1 MKNLV
6 TQFLRGAG
14 LTAALLLPLLA
25 LAQSPAQEAAIRKN
39 LGERLPGLPKIDEI
53 RRTPMNGL
61 FEVRMGNEIVYT
73 DADGSHLI
81 QGQLVDTRSRRD
93 LTQERQD
100 KLNAIAFDSLPFK
113 DAITIVRGNGKRKLA
128 LFEDPNCGYC
138 KRFERDLQ
146 KVSDITIYLFLMPI
160 LGADSTEQA
169 RNVWC
174 SKDKAK
180 AWSDLMTADKPVPPS
195 SPGCDTSALT
205 RNVEFGRKMRITG
218 TPTLVFASG
227 NRVPGAISSAQ
238 VEKLLAEAQ
247 IP

>member
-1 MKNLV
+1 
-6 TQFLRGAG
+6 
-14 LTAALLLPLLA
+14 
-25 LAQSPAQEAAIRKN
+25 
-39 LGERLPGLPKIDEI
+39 
-53 RRTPMNGL
+53 
-61 FEVRMGNEIVYT
+61 
-73 DADGSHLI
+73 
-81 QGQLVDTRSRRD
+81 
-93 LTQERQD
+93 
-100 KLNAIAFDSLPFK
+100 
-113 DAITIVRGNGKRKLA
+113 VRGNGKRKLA

-160 LGADSTEQA
+160 LGADSTEQS

-180 AWSDLMTADKPVPPS
+180 AWTDLMTADKPVPPS

-218 TPTLVFASG
+218 TPTLVFANG

-247 IP
+247 TP

>member
-14 LTAALLLPLLA
+14 LTTVLLLPLLA
-25 LAQSPAQEAAIRKN
+25 LAQTPAQEAAIRKN
-39 LGERLPGLPKIDEI
+39 LVERLPGLPKIDEI

-100 KLNAIAFDSLPFK
+100 KLNAIAFDSLPLK

-160 LGADSTEQA
+160 LGAESTEQS

-180 AWSDLMTADKPVPPS
+180 AWSDLMTADKPVPAS

-218 TPTLVFASG
+218 TPTLVFANG

-247 IP
+247 TP

>member
-1 MKNLV
+1 MKTLV
-6 TQFLRGAG
+6 TQFLRRAG
-14 LTAALLLPLLA
+14 LTTALLLPLLA
-25 LAQSPAQEAAIRKN
+25 LAQTPAQEAAIRKN
-39 LGERLPGLPKIDEI
+39 LVERLPGLPKIDEI

-100 KLNAIAFDSLPFK
+100 KLNAIAFDSLPLK

-128 LFEDPNCGYC
+128 LFEDPNCGHC

-160 LGADSTEQA
+160 LGAESTEQS

-205 RNVEFGRKMRITG
+205 RNVEYGRKMRITG
-218 TPTLVFASG
+218 TPTLIFANG
-227 NRVPGAISSAQ
+227 NRVPGAISAAQ

-247 IP
+247 TP

>member
-1 MKNLV
+1 MKTLV
-6 TQFLRGAG
+6 TQFLRRAG
-14 LTAALLLPLLA
+14 LTTALLLPLLA
-25 LAQSPAQEAAIRKN
+25 LAQTPAQEAAIRKN
-39 LGERLPGLPKIDEI
+39 LVERLPGLPKIDEI

-100 KLNAIAFDSLPFK
+100 KLNAIAFDSLPLK

-160 LGADSTEQA
+160 LGAESTEQS

-205 RNVEFGRKMRITG
+205 RNVEYGRKMRITG
-218 TPTLVFASG
+218 TPTLIFANG
-227 NRVPGAISSAQ
+227 NRVPGAISAAQ

-247 IP
+247 TP

>member
-1 MKNLV
+1 MKTLV

-25 LAQSPAQEAAIRKN
+25 LAQTPAQEATIRKN
-39 LGERLPGLPKIDEI
+39 LVERLPGLPKIDEI

-100 KLNAIAFDSLPFK
+100 KLNAIAFDSLPLK
-113 DAITIVRGNGKRKLA
+113 DAISIVRGNGKRKLA

-160 LGADSTEQA
+160 LGAESTEQS

-205 RNVEFGRKMRITG
+205 RNVEYGRKMRITG
-218 TPTLVFASG
+218 TPTLIFANG

-247 IP
+247 TP

>member
-1 MKNLV
+1 MKTLV
-6 TQFLRGAG
+6 TQFLRRAG
-14 LTAALLLPLLA
+14 LTTALLLPLLA
-25 LAQSPAQEAAIRKN
+25 LAQTPAQEAAIRKN
-39 LGERLPGLPKIDEI
+39 LVERLPGLPKIDEI

-100 KLNAIAFDSLPFK
+100 KLNAIAFDSLPLK

-160 LGADSTEQA
+160 LGAESTEQS

-205 RNVEFGRKMRITG
+205 RNVEYGRKMRITG
-218 TPTLVFASG
+218 TPTLIFANG

-247 IP
+247 TP

>member
-1 MKNLV
+1 
-6 TQFLRGAG
+6 
-14 LTAALLLPLLA
+14 
-25 LAQSPAQEAAIRKN
+25 
-39 LGERLPGLPKIDEI
+39 
-53 RRTPMNGL
+53 MNGL

-100 KLNAIAFDSLPFK
+100 KLNAIAFDSLPLK

-160 LGADSTEQA
+160 LGAESTEQS

-205 RNVEFGRKMRITG
+205 RNVEYGRKMRITG
-218 TPTLVFASG
+218 TPTLIFANG
-227 NRVPGAISSAQ
+227 NRVPGAISAAQ

-247 IP
+247 TP

>member
-1 MKNLV
+1 
-6 TQFLRGAG
+6 
-14 LTAALLLPLLA
+14 
-25 LAQSPAQEAAIRKN
+25 
-39 LGERLPGLPKIDEI
+39 
-53 RRTPMNGL
+53 MNGL

-100 KLNAIAFDSLPFK
+100 KLNAIAFDSLPLK

-160 LGADSTEQA
+160 LGAESTEQS

-205 RNVEFGRKMRITG
+205 RNVEYGRKMRITG
-218 TPTLVFASG
+218 TPTLIFANG

-247 IP
+247 TP

>member
-1 MKNLV
+1 MKTLV

-25 LAQSPAQEAAIRKN
+25 LAQTPAQEAAIRKN
-39 LGERLPGLPKIDEI
+39 LVERLPGLPKIDEI

-100 KLNAIAFDSLPFK
+100 KLNAIAFDSLPLK

-160 LGADSTEQA
+160 LGAESTEQS

-205 RNVEFGRKMRITG
+205 RNVEYGRKMRITG
-218 TPTLVFASG
+218 TPTLIFANGS
-227 NRVPGAISSAQ
+227 RVPGAISSAQ

-247 IP
+247 TP

>member
-1 MKNLV
+1 L
-6 TQFLRGAG
+6 QAG
-14 LTAALLLPLLA
+14 TTSHP
-25 LAQSPAQEAAIRKN
+25 QV
-39 LGERLPGLPKIDEI
+39 ERLPGLPKIDEI

-100 KLNAIAFDSLPFK
+100 KLNAIAFDSLPLK

-160 LGADSTEQA
+160 LGAESTEQS

-205 RNVEFGRKMRITG
+205 RNVEYGRKMRITG
-218 TPTLVFASG
+218 TPTLIFANG

-247 IP
+247 TP

>member
-1 MKNLV
+1 M
-6 TQFLRGAG
+6 TSFLIRAG
-14 LTAALLLPLLA
+14 LTTALLLPLLA
-25 LAQSPAQEAAIRKN
+25 LAQTPAQEAAIRKN
-39 LGERLPGLPKIDEI
+39 LVERLPGLPKIDEI

-100 KLNAIAFDSLPFK
+100 KLNAIAFDSLPLK

-160 LGADSTEQA
+160 LGAESTEQS

-205 RNVEFGRKMRITG
+205 RNVEYGRKMRITG
-218 TPTLVFASG
+218 TPTLVFANG

-247 IP
+247 TP

>member
-1 MKNLV
+1 M
-6 TQFLRGAG
+6 TSFLIRAG
-14 LTAALLLPLLA
+14 LTTALLLPLLA
-25 LAQSPAQEAAIRKN
+25 LAQTPAQEAAIRKN
-39 LGERLPGLPKIDEI
+39 LAERLPGLPKIDEI

-100 KLNAIAFDSLPFK
+100 KLNAIAFDSLPLK

-160 LGADSTEQA
+160 LGADSTEQS

-205 RNVEFGRKMRITG
+205 RNVEYGRKMRITG
-218 TPTLVFASG
+218 TPTLVFANG

-247 IP
+247 TP

>member
-1 MKNLV
+1 M
-6 TQFLRGAG
+6 
-14 LTAALLLPLLA
+14 PLLA
-25 LAQSPAQEAAIRKN
+25 LAQTPAQEAAIRKN

-100 KLNAIAFDSLPFK
+100 KLNAIAFDSLPLK

-160 LGADSTEQA
+160 LGAESTEQS

-205 RNVEFGRKMRITG
+205 RNVEYGRKMRITG
-218 TPTLVFASG
+218 TPTLIFANG

-247 IP
+247 TP

>member
-1 MKNLV
+1 MKTLV
-6 TQFLRGAG
+6 TQFLRRAG
-14 LTAALLLPLLA
+14 LTTALLLPLLA
-25 LAQSPAQEAAIRKN
+25 LAQTPAQEAAIRKN
-39 LGERLPGLPKIDEI
+39 LVERLPGLPKIDEI

-100 KLNAIAFDSLPFK
+100 KLNAIAFDSLPLK

-160 LGADSTEQA
+160 LGAESTEQS

-205 RNVEFGRKMRITG
+205 RNVEYGRKMRITG
-218 TPTLVFASG
+218 TPTLIFANG
-227 NRVPGAISSAQ
+227 NRVPGAISAAQ
-238 VEKLLAEAQ
+238 VEKPLAEAQ
-247 IP
+247 TP

>member
-14 LTAALLLPLLA
+14 LTTILLLPLLA
-25 LAQSPAQEAAIRKN
+25 LAQTPAQEAAIRKN
-39 LGERLPGLPKIDEI
+39 LVERLPGLPKIDEI

-100 KLNAIAFDSLPFK
+100 KLNAIAFDSLPLK

-160 LGADSTEQA
+160 LGAESTEQS

-205 RNVEFGRKMRITG
+205 RNVEYGRKMRITG
-218 TPTLVFASG
+218 TPTLVFANG

-247 IP
+247 TP

>member
-1 MKNLV
+1 M
-6 TQFLRGAG
+6 TSFLIRAG
-14 LTAALLLPLLA
+14 LTTALLLPLLA
-25 LAQSPAQEAAIRKN
+25 LAQTPAQEAAIRKN
-39 LGERLPGLPKIDEI
+39 LVERLPGLPKIDEI

-100 KLNAIAFDSLPFK
+100 KLNAIAFDSLPLK

-160 LGADSTEQA
+160 LGAESTEQS

-205 RNVEFGRKMRITG
+205 RNVEYGRKMRITG
-218 TPTLVFASG
+218 TPTLIFANG
-227 NRVPGAISSAQ
+227 NRVPGAISAAQ

-247 IP
+247 TP